1 MPSPET
7 LSSAAGK
14 SHKSKAKAPVLTASS
29 FWNDYN
35 VLGSGS
41 VTAPKFSSSSSSSS
55 SSAAAAVTASGSP
68 SAPSSASKQQAKA
81 RPTPQVGTPDGFAK
95 SRDADLQ
102 AVIQSLEDEFQNL
115 NSQYRSLLK
124 TVSSPGVTR
133 PGGDP
138 LESSFEADEKEGQLV
153 DVIQRLHRKAD
164 MLKKLKSPTRA

>member
-1 MPSPET
+1 MLSPEP
-7 LSSAAGK
+7 SAAGK
-14 SHKSKAKAPVLTASS
+14 AHKSKAKAPTLTASS

-41 VTAPKFSSSSSSSS
+41 ISGAVPKSS
-55 SSAAAAVTASGSP
+55 SSAAAAAASDSP
-68 SAPSSASKQQAKA
+68 SAPSSASKQQARV

-102 AVIQSLEDEFQNL
+102 AVIQSLEDEFQTL

-124 TVSSPGVTR
+124 TVSSPAVTR
-133 PGGDP
+133 SGDDP

>member
-41 VTAPKFSSSSSSSS
+41 VTAPKSSSSSA
-55 SSAAAAVTASGSP
+55 AAAAVTASGSP

-124 TVSSPGVTR
+124 TVSSPGVAR
-133 PGGDP
+133 PGEDP

>member
-41 VTAPKFSSSSSSSS
+41 VTAPKSSSSSA
-55 SSAAAAVTASGSP
+55 AAAAVTASGSP

-124 TVSSPGVTR
+124 TVSSPGVAR
-133 PGGDP
+133 PGEDP
-138 LESSFEADEKEGQLV
+138 LESSFEADENEGQLV

>member
-41 VTAPKFSSSSSSSS
+41 VTAPKSSSSSSSS

-68 SAPSSASKQQAKA
+68 SAPSSASKQQAKV

-124 TVSSPGVTR
+124 TVSSPGVAR
-133 PGGDP
+133 PGEDP

>member
-7 LSSAAGK
+7 FSSAAGK

-41 VTAPKFSSSSSSSS
+41 ASAPKSSSSSSST
-55 SSAAAAVTASGSP
+55 AAVAVTASGSP
-68 SAPSSASKQQAKA
+68 SAPSSASKQQAKV

-124 TVSSPGVTR
+124 TVSSPGVAR
-133 PGGDP
+133 PGEDP